1 MIFTQKFDMYGQ
13 SFNVKMLSQKE
24 VEGLG
29 ELKEEAMFELITSV
43 ILDDKMKPVF
53 KTAEEAKNAL
63 PPKVIEQVINLS
75 AGIEK
80 KSE

>member
-13 SFNVKMLSQKE
+13 KFNVKMLSQSE

-29 ELKEEAMFELITSV
+29 DITEDKIKELIADIV
-43 ILDDKMKPVF
+43 LDENNKPLF
-53 KTAEEAKNAL
+53 KNADDVKKSL
-63 PPKVIEQVINLS
+63 PPKVINEIINLS
-75 AGIEK
+75 AGVEK